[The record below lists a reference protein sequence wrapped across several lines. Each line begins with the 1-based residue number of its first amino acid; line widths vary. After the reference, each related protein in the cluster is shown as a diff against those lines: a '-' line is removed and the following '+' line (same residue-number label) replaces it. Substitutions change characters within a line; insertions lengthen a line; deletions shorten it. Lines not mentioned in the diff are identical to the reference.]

1 MTIHR
6 ACKNA
11 ILAVVPFVCA
21 RRVVRDNITGNA
33 DSRDASSTRANPYSL
48 IAPDSSLRGTTSLH
62 GCLLSMSGHR
72 NYSPGSGGPFIPQLL
87 SGSLA
92 EVPSDT
98 GQDNPGRNSNMHPC
112 FIRIGSSKIAVRFSA
127 VTTQVQSPLSK
138 FVLRVVGFL
147 VATHVFNHMSG
158 VSQRAGK
165 DNQDRGYFSQ
175 AKNGR
180 NSNVRR

>member
-1 MTIHR
+1 MTSQIRR
-6 ACKNA
+6 ACNSA
-11 ILAVVPFVCA
+11 IFGMNPFFCA
-21 RRVVRDNITGNA
+21 RRELRLHTDTPVSFSD
-33 DSRDASSTRANPYSL
+33 PYSP
-48 IAPDSSLRGTTSLH
+48 IARLPSQD
-62 GCLLSMSGHR
+62 LSVSGHR
-72 NYSPGSGGPFIPQLL
+72 DFFSGSGGLFPQLL

-92 EVPSDT
+92 EVPSDA
-98 GQDNPGRNSNMHPC
+98 GQDNPGRNSNVCPC

-138 FVLRVVGFL
+138 FVLRAVGFL
-147 VATHVFNHMSG
+147 VAAHVFNHMSG